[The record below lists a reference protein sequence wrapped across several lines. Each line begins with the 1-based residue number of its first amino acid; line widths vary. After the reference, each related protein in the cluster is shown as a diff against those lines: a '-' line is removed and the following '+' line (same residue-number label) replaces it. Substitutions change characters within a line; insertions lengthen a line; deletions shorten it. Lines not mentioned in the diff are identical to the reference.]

1 MSNNES
7 IFIGSKPIMSYV
19 TAVITA
25 LRKADEVKILARG
38 RAITNAVDVVE
49 LTKRNFMTDIIV
61 NSISIGTEKIS
72 EGNDVRNVSTIEITL
87 SKKKS

>member
-25 LRKADEVKILARG
+25 LRKADEVKVLARG

-72 EGNDVRNVSTIEITL
+72 QGNNVRNVSTIEITL